1 MKISVLILAVGV
13 LVSCNSVDPKLEKL
27 QKENDSLFSVLNH
40 GDSVMNSIHV
50 IYGDIESN
58 LSKIE
63 SKKARINELANR
75 KKLSKEDK
83 ELIMIEMDSISQLL
97 STNKLKVATLEN
109 TVTKEEAD
117 KAGLGHIIKGMNAEN
132 SAEDE
137 GIESMKRE
145 LVQISSDFSELFE
158 NYVYQEAEN
167 LEMQEKLSSA
177 SSELKAAQENLQSA
191 QERLYSGWY
200 VMGTKDELK
209 SKGIVYTTGLLAN
222 KEVNEDFDRNLF
234 KKVNTLDFKE
244 LILNGKKATIITTH
258 PSESYELIGI
268 KKKMDRLLIKNP
280 EKFWSVSKFLII
292 EVE

>member
-1 MKISVLILAVGV
+1 
-13 LVSCNSVDPKLEKL
+13 
-27 QKENDSLFSVLNH
+27 
-40 GDSVMNSIHV
+40 
-50 IYGDIESN
+50 
-58 LSKIE
+58 
-63 SKKARINELANR
+63 
-75 KKLSKEDK
+75 
-83 ELIMIEMDSISQLL
+83 
-97 STNKLKVATLEN
+97 
-109 TVTKEEAD
+109 
-117 KAGLGHIIKGMNAEN
+117 MNAEN